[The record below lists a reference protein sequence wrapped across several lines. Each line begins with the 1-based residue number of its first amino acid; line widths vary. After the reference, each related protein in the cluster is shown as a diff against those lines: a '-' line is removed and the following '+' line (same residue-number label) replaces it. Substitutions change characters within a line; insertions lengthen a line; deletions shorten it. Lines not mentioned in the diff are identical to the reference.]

1 MFISGKNIIKLLT
14 LLLVAVL
21 ATTICFS
28 TAGAEAYAGNI
39 DPSVGRDI
47 VPEGN
52 MTVEMVKTVNLGTA
66 KKYSIYLYYGAN
78 VDISKF
84 ELSTITVS
92 GTTTGGATFSLTKT
106 NISETVVTQYG
117 NYVYLGTVNLTSNAA
132 TASASSATARMK
144 KVSPAT
150 WFNVPAL
157 NNTSVTINN

>member
-52 MTVEMVKTVNLGTA
+52 MTVEMVKTVDLGTA

-78 VDISKF
+78 VDISMF

-92 GTTTGGATFSLTKT
+92 GTTVGGANFSLTKN
-106 NISETVVTQYG
+106 NISKTVTVQTG
-117 NYVYLGTVNLTSNAA
+117 NCVLLGYVSLTSNV
-132 TASASSATARMK
+132 ASASATSATARMK
-144 KVSPAT
+144 RVSPAV
-150 WFNVPAL
+150 WFNVAAL
-157 NNTSVTINN
+157 NNASVTIS